1 MPMQMI
7 QPAPITDLGGL
18 REAAAATGE
27 NRVATLISNAVVAN
41 YLIVSSAGQHAQE
54 DLHTI
59 VERKRRDI
67 ANAGYTIWL
76 TNSLATRVEIV
87 QQFCKDH
94 DVRHVLFVA
103 KGQKGSQKGPP
114 TDHPAKLYSADQKEW
129 LTIPKGLSHVTGK
142 ITRATT
148 GFWFDALEEI
158 TSKVTLDLDCFANAK
173 DGLPLS
179 RFTNVDSA
187 YTVQR
192 TKPLSGDR
200 YRLLAIGRLTNPFA
214 VWLRK

>member
-1 MPMQMI
+1 MQMI
-7 QPAPITDLGGL
+7 QPARITNLDSLG
-18 REAAAATGE
+18 ETAAATGE
-27 NRVATLISNAVVAN
+27 NRIAALISNALLAE

-54 DLHTI
+54 DWHTI
-59 VERKRRDI
+59 IERKRGDI
-67 ANAGYTIWL
+67 ATAGHTIWL

-94 DVRHVLFVA
+94 GGRSVLFVA
-103 KGQKGSQKGPP
+103 KGEKSSQKGPP
-114 TDHPAKLYSADQKEW
+114 TDDPAKFYSADQKKW
-129 LTIPKGLSHVTGK
+129 LPIPKDLSPVTGK

-173 DGLPLS
+173 NGLPLS
-179 RFTNVDSA
+179 RFTNVESA
-187 YTVQR
+187 YPVRR
-192 TKPLSGDR
+192 TRPLSGDQ
-200 YRLLAIGRLTNPFA
+200 YRLLAIGRLTNHFA

>member
-1 MPMQMI
+1 MHMI
-7 QPAPITDLGGL
+7 QRAQTTNLGSLG
-18 REAAAATGE
+18 ETAAATGE
-27 NRVATLISNAVVAN
+27 NRIASLISNALLAD

-54 DLHTI
+54 DWHTI
-59 VERKRRDI
+59 IERKRRDI
-67 ANAGYTIWL
+67 ATAGHTIWL

-87 QQFCKDH
+87 QRFCKNH
-94 DVRHVLFVA
+94 DVRYVLFVA
-103 KGQKGSQKGPP
+103 KGQQGSQKGPP
-114 TDHPAKLYSADQKEW
+114 TDDPAKLYSADQEKW

-158 TSKVTLDLDCFANAK
+158 TSKITLNLDCFANAK

-179 RFTNVDSA
+179 RFTNVNSA

>member
-1 MPMQMI
+1 MQMI
-7 QPAPITDLGGL
+7 QPGQITLGGTSS
-18 REAAAATGE
+18 ATGE
-27 NRVATLISNAVVAN
+27 NRIASLTNNALLAE

-54 DLHTI
+54 DWHSI
-59 VERKRRDI
+59 IERKRRDI
-67 ANAGYTIWL
+67 ANAGHTIWL

-87 QQFCKDH
+87 QQFCNDH
-94 DVRHVLFVA
+94 DVRDVLFVA
-103 KGQKGSQKGPP
+103 KEQKGSQKGPP
-114 TDHPAKLYSADQKEW
+114 TNDPAKFYSADQKTW
-129 LTIPKGLSHVTGK
+129 SPIKVLSPVTGK

-158 TSKVTLDLDCFANAK
+158 TSKVTLDLGCFANAK

-187 YTVQR
+187 YPAQR
-192 TKPLSGDR
+192 TRPLSGDR
-200 YRLLAIGRLTNPFA
+200 YQLLAIGRLTNPFA